1 VQRIESILGG
11 FLGGFELKHG
21 LKGHGSR
28 VGVQVL
34 PAVPKSYHLA
44 QPCAT
49 LPIPLSQSRLVDAF
63 RPSSLV
69 AALLR

>member
-1 VQRIESILGG
+1 
-11 FLGGFELKHG
+11 

-28 VGVQVL
+28 CGVQVL

-44 QPCAT
+44 HPCAT
-49 LPIPLSQSRLVDAF
+49 LPMPLSQSRLVDTF